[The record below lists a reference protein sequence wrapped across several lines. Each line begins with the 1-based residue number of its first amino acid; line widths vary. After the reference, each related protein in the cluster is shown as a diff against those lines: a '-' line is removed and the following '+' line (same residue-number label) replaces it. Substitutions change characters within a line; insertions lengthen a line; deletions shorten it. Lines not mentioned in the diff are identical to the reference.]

1 MGDEELPA
9 GWEKRMSRSSGH
21 HYYLNIYTKES
32 QWDRPTK
39 PAEASGGPE
48 QVQCS
53 HLLVKHKESRKPY
66 SWRDDNITR
75 SKEEAIELVK
85 SYREQ
90 INTGKAS
97 FGELAS
103 KFSDCSSAKRSG
115 DLGPFGRGTMQKP
128 FEDAAF
134 SLKVGEMSEPVLTES
149 GVHIILRT
157 A

>member
-1 MGDEELPA
+1 
-9 GWEKRMSRSSGH
+9 MSFSGH

-85 SYREQ
+85 CKVFFLLSLL
-90 INTGKAS
+90 NHMLLKKL
-97 FGELAS
+97 FFF
-103 KFSDCSSAKRSG
+103 FS
-115 DLGPFGRGTMQKP
+115 
-128 FEDAAF
+128 
-134 SLKVGEMSEPVLTES
+134 
-149 GVHIILRT
+149 
-157 A
+157 